1 MDYYN
6 GSYQSNIAQSM
17 QLLYN
22 KVISFLPNL
31 LVAII
36 VLLLGWLIAE
46 FLGRLIF
53 KLLDLI
59 KIDHLANRLG
69 LNHLSQR
76 VGRKLSIAKLGQWL
90 VKWFFI
96 VASFLAA
103 ANILGLNQVGDFLYT
118 KVLPYF
124 GHVVVAVAILLIGTY
139 AANFLGDL
147 VHGTLAA
154 GELRTPNALSS
165 VTRWSV
171 MIFAILAALAQLQVA
186 PAFLA
191 TLFTGIVAML
201 AIAGGLAFG
210 LGGTEHAKKV
220 IEKISQQLK

>member
-46 FLGRLIF
+46 FLGRLF
-53 KLLDLI
+53 RSLLDLI